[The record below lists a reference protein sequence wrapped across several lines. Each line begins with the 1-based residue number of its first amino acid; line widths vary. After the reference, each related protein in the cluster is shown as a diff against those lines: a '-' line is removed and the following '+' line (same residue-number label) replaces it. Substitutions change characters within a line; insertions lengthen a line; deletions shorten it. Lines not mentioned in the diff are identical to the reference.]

1 MTPNVVNP
9 FPPGWQDYQHAQAN
23 PLPAQQGQQQ
33 LNTYPMQNV
42 RPFTSMD
49 ALLGEL
55 LREVLEMRRDV
66 EAVQA
71 AMTDLAGALREARQR
86 GEQEMDYRGM
96 VARGELPPNALRHGT
111 PR

>member
-1 MTPNVVNP
+1 MTPNVVAM
-9 FPPGWQDYQHAQAN
+9 QHY
-23 PLPAQQGQQQ
+23 GR
-33 LNTYPMQNV
+33 T
-42 RPFTSMD
+42 D

>member
-1 MTPNVVNP
+1 MTPNVVAM
-9 FPPGWQDYQHAQAN
+9 QHCGHQQAQAN
-23 PLPAQQGQQQ
+23 PLQAQQGQQQ

-42 RPFTSMD
+42 RQFTSMD

-66 EAVQA
+66 EAVL
-71 AMTDLAGALREARQR
+71 AMLRAARQR

>member
-1 MTPNVVNP
+1 MTPNVVAM
-9 FPPGWQDYQHAQAN
+9 QHYQQAQAN
-23 PLPAQQGQQQ
+23 
-33 LNTYPMQNV
+33 PMQNV
-42 RPFTSMD
+42 RQFTSTD

-66 EAVQA
+66 EAVL
-71 AMTDLAGALREARQR
+71 AMLRAARQR

>member
-1 MTPNVVNP
+1 MTPNVVAM
-9 FPPGWQDYQHAQAN
+9 QHYQQAQAN
-23 PLPAQQGQQQ
+23 LLPLQQGQQQ
-33 LNTYPMQNV
+33 LNTPVSVWQQ
-42 RPFTSMD
+42 FTSTD

-55 LREVLEMRRDV
+55 LRQVLEMRRDV

>member
-66 EAVQA
+66 EAVL
-71 AMTDLAGALREARQR
+71 AMLRAARQR

>member
-1 MTPNVVNP
+1 MTPNVVAM
-9 FPPGWQDYQHAQAN
+9 QHY
-23 PLPAQQGQQQ
+23 GR
-33 LNTYPMQNV
+33 T
-42 RPFTSMD
+42 D

-66 EAVQA
+66 EAVL
-71 AMTDLAGALREARQR
+71 AMLRAARQR

-96 VARGELPPNALRHGT
+96 VARGDLPPNALRHGT